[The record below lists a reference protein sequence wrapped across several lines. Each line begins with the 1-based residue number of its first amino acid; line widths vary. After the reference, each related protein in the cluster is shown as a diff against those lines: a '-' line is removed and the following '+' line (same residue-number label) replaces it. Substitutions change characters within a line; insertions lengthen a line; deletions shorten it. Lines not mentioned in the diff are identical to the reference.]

1 MSLASPDGRVV
12 GGGVA
17 GLLVAASPV
26 QIVVGSFLP
35 SYQMEQKNK
44 KPRVDVAPATVPQT
58 PPAVPISS
66 ADTHSS
72 EQGQQS
78 SAAQRGMTS
87 GGAYSVDQSWAS
99 PAQQPMAEVSR
110 TPSSGDL
117 KMTASGS

>member
-1 MSLASPDGRVV
+1 M
-12 GGGVA
+12 
-17 GLLVAASPV
+17 
-26 QIVVGSFLP
+26 VGSFLP

-66 ADTHSS
+66 VDTHSS

-87 GGAYSVDQSWAS
+87 GGAYGVDQSWAF

>member
-1 MSLASPDGRVV
+1 M
-12 GGGVA
+12 
-17 GLLVAASPV
+17 
-26 QIVVGSFLP
+26 VGSFLP

-44 KPRVDVAPATVPQT
+44 KPRVDAAPTTVPQT
-58 PPAVPISS
+58 PPAVPILS

-87 GGAYSVDQSWAS
+87 GGAYGVDQSWAS
-99 PAQQPMAEVSR
+99 PAQQSMAELSR